1 MKTLYESA
9 IADMAELL
17 EDTIENFSKG
27 YEAYPMKP
35 LFCVSN
41 KQFPLMKQFQNAV
54 TDKFLEYVR
63 NYVRNCV
70 KRVDLNRCSFTRK

>member
-9 IADMAELL
+9 IADMTELL

-41 KQFPLMKQFQNAV
+41 KQFPLMKTV
-54 TDKFLEYVR
+54 SE
-63 NYVRNCV
+63 
-70 KRVDLNRCSFTRK
+70 CSNGQVLRGCQKLRSEEHTSELQSLYS